1 MRPLAGV
8 LALLVLSAAFT
19 PLLLAQAPAAF
30 DAVSIKRNTSGGAE
44 RSFRVRPGQ
53 IVATNVTVRHVI
65 WNAFNVQDF
74 EVSGGPGWLSTERFD
89 ITAKSDSNPTP
100 DQMREML
107 RTLLADRFNL
117 KAHRVQQD
125 QPIYVLVIPRSDGTL
140 GPQLIATPGPCDP
153 AQPARVCGFSVGNG
167 TMASNAATIPR
178 LAEELT
184 GMVERRVV
192 DRTGLT
198 GLYQVRLQWAPDGQ
212 AELPSLFTAV
222 QEQLGLKLEPQ
233 RGPANVLV
241 IDSAERPVDD

>member
-1 MRPLAGV
+1 MQRV
-8 LALLVLSAAFT
+8 VVVALLVLSAFI
-19 PLLLAQAPAAF
+19 PLLAQAPAAF
-30 DAVSIKRNTSGGAE
+30 DAASIRRNISGAAE

-53 IVATNVTVRHVI
+53 IIATNVTVRHVI

-107 RTLLADRFNL
+107 RTLLADRFKL
-117 KAHRVQQD
+117 EAHTVTQD
-125 QPIYVLVIPRSDGTL
+125 QPIYALVMARPDARL
-140 GPQLIATPGPCDP
+140 GPQLVPTPGPCDP

-167 TMASNAATIPR
+167 TIGSNAATIPR
-178 LAEELT
+178 LAQELT
-184 GMVERRVV
+184 GMVQRRVV

-198 GLYQVRLQWAPDGQ
+198 GLYQVRLQWAPEGQ
-212 AELPSLFTAV
+212 SELPSLFTAV

-233 RGPANVLV
+233 RGPADVLL